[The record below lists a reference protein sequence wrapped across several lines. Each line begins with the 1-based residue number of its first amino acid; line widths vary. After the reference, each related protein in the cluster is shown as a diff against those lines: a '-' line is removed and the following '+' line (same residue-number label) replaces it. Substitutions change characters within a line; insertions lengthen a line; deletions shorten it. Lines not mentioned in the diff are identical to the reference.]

1 MIYRKPVNK
10 NIYRQYDKRW
20 AMLPYPTANYTFKNN
35 GCGCCAVTHCI
46 IERDKYKNYTPAS
59 VQPYMKQFATKGHG
73 TEWKGIREGLKHY
86 GLKDVKD
93 CYSMSAIYTEMRKG
107 DAVAVFL
114 FTNHKANVSTGYWT
128 SGGHYVAAVGYKEAN
143 GKHYFYMKDSG
154 SRKHDG
160 WYCYETTMKNCI
172 RVMFVGHLPKET
184 DDAKIYLPKK
194 GYFTLGDKSPQICKI
209 QKFLKKKGFYNG
221 TVATKSGRIG
231 PKTYAAIKKWQ
242 KASGLVADGKWG
254 PKSNAKYEEQR

>member
-1 MIYRKPVNK
+1 MIYRKPINK

-73 TEWKGIREGLKHY
+73 TEWEGIRKGLIHY
-86 GLKDVKD
+86 GLKDVKTH
-93 CYSMSAIYTEMRKG
+93 YTMSEVYKEMRKG
-107 DAVAVFL
+107 DCVAVFS
-114 FTNHKANVSTGYWT
+114 FNNHKANVSTGYWT
-128 SGGHYVAAVGYKEAN
+128 SGGHYVAAVGYKEEN
-143 GKHYFYMKDSG
+143 GLHKFYMKDSG

-160 WYCYETTMKNCI
+160 YYSFEKNMKGCV
-172 RVMFVGHLPKET
+172 RVVFTGHLPKES
-184 DDAKIYLPKK
+184 DDPKIILPKK

-209 QKFLKKKGFYNG
+209 QAFLKKKGFYNG